1 MRSYNSP
8 LKVLS
13 EMEESSVS
21 SLSGTEGSE
30 GADLQYSV
38 TGAVKRNAP
47 ASGSTRM
54 ESSAAYGPNR
64 KRECATSCEPSGT
77 RPNCRWRADASGDPV
92 TMSGP
97 VAHQASTVT
106 LLQHSPDF

>member
-21 SLSGTEGSE
+21 SLSGMEGSE
-30 GADLQYSV
+30 GADLQWSV

-54 ESSAAYGPNR
+54 EGDD
-64 KRECATSCEPSGT
+64 
-77 RPNCRWRADASGDPV
+77 RP
-92 TMSGP
+92 
-97 VAHQASTVT
+97 
-106 LLQHSPDF
+106 HSPMFASPTSKVASRSGNTENEPRVEARAACCTRF